1 MNSLGSYIT
10 SFTMYK
16 FIKDI
21 TASFTSFPAYRL
33 GIIDANG
40 IKIKE
45 TKTGQEQQAYSPYYQ
60 MIINVKKI
68 FGKVPDPKTRA
79 ELQSVVTALK
89 LFGEETEQNG
99 GNGSALLEGIEKY
112 LKENGIDLKETEIN
126 ILFETPPPTNS
137 MGAGAFG
144 FGTPINQGGDGLGSP
159 SDRSNRI
166 AGFDSLLGY
175 EGFGKGLPQLM
186 RRTDPREKSRK
197 RFSDIINKLR
207 KKRKGK

>member
-21 TASFTSFPAYRL
+21 TAPFTSFPAYKL

-45 TKTGQEQQAYSPYYQ
+45 PKTGQEQQAYSPYYQ

-79 ELQSVVTALK
+79 QLQSVITALK
-89 LFGEETEQNG
+89 LFGEETEKIG
-99 GNGSALLEGIEKY
+99 GDGKSLTEGIEKY
-112 LKENGIDLKETEIN
+112 LKENGVDLKEVKMN
-126 ILFETPPPTNS
+126 NLFETSPTNAL
-137 MGAGAFG
+137 GAGAFG
-144 FGTPINQGGDGLGSP
+144 YDSGASNLDTGTPTS
-159 SDRSNRI
+159 RSTGI
-166 AGFDSLLGY
+166 AGYDPPLGY
-175 EGFGKGLPQLM
+175 KGSG
-186 RRTDPREKSRK
+186 RRKKSRK
-197 RFSDIINKLR
+197 KINDIIKKLR
-207 KKRKGK
+207 KKRKGD

>member
-21 TASFTSFPAYRL
+21 TASFTSFPAYKM

-45 TKTGQEQQAYSPYYQ
+45 PKTGQEQQAYSPYYQ

-79 ELQSVVTALK
+79 QLQSVITALK
-89 LFGEETEQNG
+89 LFGEETEKIG
-99 GNGSALLEGIEKY
+99 GDGRALTEGIEKY
-112 LKENGIDLKETEIN
+112 LKENGVDLEEVKMDN
-126 ILFETPPPTNS
+126 LFESPPANS
-137 MGAGAFG
+137 MGGAFG
-144 FGTPINQGGDGLGSP
+144 FGTPISQGGDGLGSP
-159 SDRSNRI
+159 SDRSNTI
-166 AGFDSLLGY
+166 AGFDPPLGY
-175 EGFGKGLPQLM
+175 EGFGKGIPQLM
-186 RRTDPREKSRK
+186 RRNDPREKSRK
-197 RFSDIINKLR
+197 RFNDIINKLR
-207 KKRKGK
+207 KKRKRD